1 MVGGLGGHCRKPAP
15 CCFLPFA
22 RKARAVGPEAARP
35 LTNAAVEQHETLKRA
50 APQPLQALLE
60 KTVIVRT
67 KRCQESLMPA
77 GRHEVAAV
85 LLATAGQRDNAR
97 ASPDPSA
104 RRTDGGVRWPSPVKT
119 RAATDGDTGKGGRRA
134 LPPSKASEARHVACR
149 FSTSRAAWHSRAC
162 GRPVRRRRLPH
173 KQSALPTRRPP
184 TAPPPPPEPQHH
196 SGRSA
201 HRWGAAQC
209 IWGPRDLGGR
219 PLLPPTRS
227 LQHDEDLQ
235 DCGGLPHESRGRGDQ
250 RGCQSGARGHLAVC
264 QEHLAVT
271 WSLRPALGVAADH
284 GGPHCPCAP
293 WGSAAGQWVPA
304 WCLPQ
309 AGGSQ
314 LVGLVPGEL
323 PSQCRL
329 TRGHVPRLRQDQLTH
344 KHEHY
349 IKIISHGL
357 EITES

>member
-67 KRCQESLMPA
+67 KCCQESLMPA

-119 RAATDGDTGKGGRRA
+119 RAATYGDTGKGGRRA

-149 FSTSRAAWHSRAC
+149 FSTSRAAWHPRAC
-162 GRPVRRRRLPH
+162 VRPVRRRRLPH

-284 GGPHCPCAP
+284 GGLTVLVRPGGAQPASGSRHGACPRRAGHSRWAWSP
-293 WGSAAGQWVPA
+293 GSCPPNAGSP
-304 WCLPQ
+304 
-309 AGGSQ
+309 GGTF
-314 LVGLVPGEL
+314 LV
-323 PSQCRL
+323 
-329 TRGHVPRLRQDQLTH
+329 
-344 KHEHY
+344 Y
-349 IKIISHGL
+349 AKISLHTNTNI
-357 EITES
+357 I